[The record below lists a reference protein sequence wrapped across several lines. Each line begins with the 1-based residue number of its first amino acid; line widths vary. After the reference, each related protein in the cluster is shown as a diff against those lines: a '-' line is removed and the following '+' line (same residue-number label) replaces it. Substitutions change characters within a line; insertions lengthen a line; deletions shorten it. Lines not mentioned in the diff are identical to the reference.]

1 MRLRPRATISAIV
14 LCVAMALSACGSDDE
29 PSAYVALGDSY
40 SSGVGAERYTQE
52 SGACLRSTQSYV
64 HLLDRKLSSF
74 RACAGATTGG
84 VIDLQLKPFP
94 KNTELVTLTV
104 GGNDAGFLAVI
115 ATCLLKGTAACE
127 KRIDQAERYAR
138 GELSGRLGRTFDA
151 IRRRAPDATVVV
163 AGYPRLVARGPWCGS
178 FGNVDD
184 VEQRRIN
191 AASDLLAKILA
202 AEVRRHEGFRFVDVR
217 EEFENHGACSD
228 DPWINASTNP
238 GIYSFHPNIKG
249 YAAYARVIKRSL

>member
-1 MRLRPRATISAIV
+1 MRLRPRFALTAV
-14 LCVAMALSACGSDDE
+14 LIAAAAALAGCGSGDG
-29 PSAYVALGDSY
+29 PAAYVAIGDSY
-40 SSGVGAERYTQE
+40 SSGVGTETYTEE

-64 HLLDRKLSSF
+64 HLLDRRVSSF

-94 KNTELVTLTV
+94 KNTKLVTLTV

-163 AGYPRLVARGPWCGS
+163 AG
-178 FGNVDD
+178 
-184 VEQRRIN
+184 
-191 AASDLLAKILA
+191 
-202 AEVRRHEGFRFVDVR
+202 
-217 EEFENHGACSD
+217 
-228 DPWINASTNP
+228 
-238 GIYSFHPNIKG
+238 
-249 YAAYARVIKRSL
+249 